1 MLINLITIEIIN
13 ITLFFI
19 LTIYSI
25 SINMSEFIIIFLVL
39 ILSRAAL
46 ALGLL
51 INISSYNSSDKIL
64 INI

>member
-1 MLINLITIEIIN
+1 M
-13 ITLFFI
+13 

-25 SINMSEFIIIFLVL
+25 SINISEFIIIFLVL